1 MFRMRSL
8 FSEIDVGLSGWVGYP
23 LDGQI
28 RYRILPALVAN
39 VGYRF

>member
-8 FSEIDVGLSGWVGYP
+8 FSEIDVGLSGWAGYP